1 VVAKAKPSRDLPD
14 LSISTEKI
22 CFVIFKAREFDAK
35 DVVTEPDPGSNP
47 TDDGM
52 LSVLEDHAD
61 DPVVIELAQFIHA
74 MSEDEKADL
83 VTMLWIGR
91 GDGGLD
97 DWDELR
103 AEAIRLHSKRTAL
116 YLIRQPMLGELVEE
130 ALVMFGRSC
139 DEYAPP

>member
-1 VVAKAKPSRDLPD
+1 MVAKVKPSQNLPD
-14 LSISTEKI
+14 LSISTDKV

-61 DPVVIELAQFIHA
+61 DPVAVELAQFIHA

-97 DWDELR
+97 DWDDLR

-116 YLIRQPMLGELVEE
+116 YLIRQPLLGELLEE
-130 ALVMFGRSC
+130 TLAMLGRSC
-139 DEYAPP
+139 EEFSPP

>member
-1 VVAKAKPSRDLPD
+1 VAAADNPSSTLPN

-22 CFVIFKAREFDAK
+22 CFLILKAHEFDAK
-35 DVVTEPDPGSNP
+35 DVVTEPDPGSNS

-52 LSVLEDHAD
+52 LSVLEDHPD
-61 DPVVIELAQFIHA
+61 DPVVAELAQFIQA

-91 GDGGLD
+91 GDGTLA

-103 AEAIRLHSKRTAL
+103 AEAIRLHGRRTAA
-116 YLIRQPMLGELVEE
+116 YLIRQPMLGELLEE
-130 ALVMFGRSC
+130 ALTQLGRSC
-139 DEYAPP
+139 DEFAP

>member
-1 VVAKAKPSRDLPD
+1 MAAKAKPSENLPD

-22 CFVIFKAREFDAK
+22 CFVILKAREFDAK

-52 LSVLEDHAD
+52 LSVLEDHPD
-61 DPVVIELAQFIHA
+61 DPVVIELAQFIHG

-83 VTMLWIGR
+83 VTMLWVGR

-116 YLIRQPMLGELVEE
+116 YLIRQPLLGEMLEE
-130 ALVMFGRSC
+130 TLVMLGRSC
-139 DEYAPP
+139 DEYAPL